1 MNGNIVD
8 EDELTQ
14 LFNKN
19 PFDLFSIDTKYN
31 LDTAKLKKNYLLL
44 QKKISSG

>member
-19 PFDLFSIDTKYN
+19 PFDLFSINTKYN
-31 LDTAKLKKNYLLL
+31 LETAKLN
-44 QKKISSG
+44 IN